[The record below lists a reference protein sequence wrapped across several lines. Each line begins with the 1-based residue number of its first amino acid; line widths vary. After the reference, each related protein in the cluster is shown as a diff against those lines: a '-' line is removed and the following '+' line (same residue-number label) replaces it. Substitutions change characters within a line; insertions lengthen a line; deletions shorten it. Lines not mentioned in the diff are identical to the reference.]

1 MKAVK
6 NDILISENA
15 DVIILLS
22 NFTLLYW
29 GIAD

>member
-1 MKAVK
+1 MKAAK

-15 DVIILLS
+15 DVIILLL